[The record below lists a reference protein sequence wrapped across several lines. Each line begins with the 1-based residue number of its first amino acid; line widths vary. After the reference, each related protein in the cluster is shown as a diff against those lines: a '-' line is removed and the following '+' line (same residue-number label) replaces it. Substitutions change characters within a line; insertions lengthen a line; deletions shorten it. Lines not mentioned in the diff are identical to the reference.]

1 MNEVVWIIILGI
13 PVVGIWISVIYSII
27 FNFRKKRVQAI
38 SIEQL
43 KAIEP
48 EYYEYGESTSEID
61 LEDEEG

>member
-38 SIEQL
+38 SIKEL
-43 KAIEP
+43 KKIDP
-48 EYYEYGESTSEID
+48 EYFEYGESSAEID
-61 LEDEEG
+61 LQDED